1 MNQSTSFLMANK
13 MHNGAI
19 KPMYQ
24 RARELRNNSTHA
36 EIILWGYLKVKPLGY
51 KFRRQHPYA
60 IYILDFYCHSLKL
73 CIEVDGSIHTIKDV
87 KENDLIRQK
96 HLEDDGIKVIRFEN
110 SILEEK
116 PELVFKEIES
126 ILQILT
132 NEDKRP

>member
-1 MNQSTSFLMANK
+1 MANK

-36 EIILWGYLKVKPLGY
+36 EIILWGYLKATPLGY

-73 CIEVDGSIHTIKDV
+73 CIEVDGNIHTIKDV

-110 SILEEK
+110 SNLVEK

-126 ILQILT
+126 ILQTLT

>member
-1 MNQSTSFLMANK
+1 MANK

-36 EIILWGYLKVKPLGY
+36 EIILWGYLKAKPLGY

-73 CIEVDGSIHTIKDV
+73 CIEVDGNIHTIKDV

-110 SILEEK
+110 SNLVEK
-116 PELVFKEIES
+116 PELVFKEIEF
-126 ILQILT
+126 ILQTLT
-132 NEDKRP
+132 NED